1 MLAASPFAC
10 ESPESLAAQGAL
22 DRRWCWLIGGH
33 GAAKG
38 QEFAMTTLLMLIFLL
53 IAMAGGAILGWLAHA
68 RHLGIDDAEPVE
80 GNAQRFGESPR
91 EAGD

>member
-1 MLAASPFAC
+1 
-10 ESPESLAAQGAL
+10 
-22 DRRWCWLIGGH
+22 
-33 GAAKG
+33 
-38 QEFAMTTLLMLIFLL
+38 MTTLLMLIFLL